1 MSAQEHLG
9 QDIGARVAAWLSAV
23 ARVPP
28 DGFTPVE
35 RFDDVPAQ
43 ARAESFYWCDSIF
56 RSELNP
62 HNEAL
67 GARHAFHAATDD
79 TPDLLRHELAAGGL
93 ELAVI
98 EGRNFILVQV
108 ERSSLDILSLCGP
121 DRAAAVR
128 RVAEALF
135 NTGVESN
142 TVGVPAAAGLPAA
155 GPVAGPVRC
164 PVPGEVPDLEEG
176 TVFSSNPAVDPDLL
190 ACWKDRTE
198 CGVQGG
204 RLYFLCY
211 KKSSQRAGF
220 ANASQWFDDRR
231 TGVG

>member
-1 MSAQEHLG
+1 MNAQGHLG
-9 QDIGARVAAWLSAV
+9 QDIEARVAAWLSAV

-43 ARAESFYWCDSIF
+43 ARADSFYWCDSIF

-79 TPDLLRHELAAGGL
+79 TPDLLRHELTAGGL
-93 ELAVI
+93 ELTVT
-98 EGRNFILVQV
+98 EGRNFVLVQV
-108 ERSSLDILSLCGP
+108 ERSSLDVLSLCGP

-142 TVGVPAAAGLPAA
+142 TVGVPSAA
-155 GPVAGPVRC
+155 GPVLC
-164 PVPGEVPDLEEG
+164 PVPREVADLEEG
-176 TVFSSNPAVDPDLL
+176 TVLSSNPAADPDLL

-220 ANASQWFDDRR
+220 ANAWQWFDDRR
-231 TGVG
+231 AGVG

>member
-1 MSAQEHLG
+1 MSAQGHLG
-9 QDIGARVAAWLSAV
+9 QDIDARVAAWLSAV

-43 ARAESFYWCDSIF
+43 ARADSFYWCDAIF

-93 ELAVI
+93 ELTVT

-142 TVGVPAAAGLPAA
+142 TVGVPAAAGPPAA
-155 GPVAGPVRC
+155 GPALC
-164 PVPGEVPDLEEG
+164 PVPGEVPPDLEEG
-176 TVFSSNPAVDPDLL
+176 AVFSSNPAVDPDLL

-211 KKSSQRAGF
+211 KKSSQRVGF
-220 ANASQWFDDRR
+220 ANAWQWFDDRR

>member
-1 MSAQEHLG
+1 MSTRGNLG
-9 QDIGARVAAWLSAV
+9 QDIEARVAAWLSAV

-43 ARAESFYWCDSIF
+43 ARADSFYWCDSIF

-93 ELAVI
+93 ELTI
-98 EGRNFILVQV
+98 TEGRNFVLVQV
-108 ERSSLDILSLCGP
+108 ERSCLDILSLCGP

-142 TVGVPAAAGLPAA
+142 TVGVAAAASSPTAVPVLCPA
-155 GPVAGPVRC
+155 
-164 PVPGEVPDLEEG
+164 PGEVPELDEG

-220 ANASQWFDDRR
+220 ANAWQWFDDRR

>member
-1 MSAQEHLG
+1 MSAQGHLG
-9 QDIGARVAAWLSAV
+9 QDSDARVAAWLSAV

-43 ARAESFYWCDSIF
+43 ARADSFYWCDSIF

-93 ELAVI
+93 ELTVT

-108 ERSSLDILSLCGP
+108 ERSSLDILSL
-121 DRAAAVR
+121 RSES
-128 RVAEALF
+128 VAWPS
-135 NTGVESN
+135 TTWSGS
-142 TVGVPAAAGLPAA
+142 G
-155 GPVAGPVRC
+155 
-164 PVPGEVPDLEEG
+164 
-176 TVFSSNPAVDPDLL
+176 
-190 ACWKDRTE
+190 
-198 CGVQGG
+198 
-204 RLYFLCY
+204 
-211 KKSSQRAGF
+211 
-220 ANASQWFDDRR
+220 RR
-231 TGVG
+231 TATRRRASPASGGWATT